1 MYETLDKKNIQLNRQ
16 YLFNGI
22 GFSFSYFYMVNEIEE
37 AEKLFS
43 LFEHVE

>member
-1 MYETLDKKNIQLNRQ
+1 MYETLDKN
-16 YLFNGI
+16 LFNLI
-22 GFSFSYFYMVNEIEE
+22 GNICLMVFVFHFHTFMANEIEE